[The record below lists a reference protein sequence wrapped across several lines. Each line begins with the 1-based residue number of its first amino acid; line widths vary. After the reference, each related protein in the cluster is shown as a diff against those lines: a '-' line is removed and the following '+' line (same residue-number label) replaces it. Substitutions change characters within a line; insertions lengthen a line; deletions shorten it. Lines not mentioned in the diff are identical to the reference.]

1 MEIKIL
7 GTGCSKC
14 KVLEESARVATKELG
29 LDAVITKVED
39 ISEIMSYNVMRT
51 PALLIDDKII
61 SQGAVKSVKDIK
73 KILAKS
79 IGDFKVNID

>member
-14 KVLEESARVATKELG
+14 KALEESARVATKELG

-61 SQGAVKSVKDIK
+61 SQGAVKSVKDMK